1 MSSSVMSDFFNIS
14 SIPCLRTSTAKRNT
28 AFPFIFT
35 YASCAPIPLHTS
47 TSVSPLVLLNSDC
60 PTFNACRKPVH
71 ALLKSNA
78 STFSAN
84 PSSFCTIAAVDGNAL
99 SAVEVATITAPIS
112 AISTPD
118 ASTASYAALTASD
131 VVFSCVHLYLF
142 LMPVLVVIH
151 SSFVSTIRLKSSFV
165 IISSGSAF
173 PVDTI

>member
-1 MSSSVMSDFFNIS
+1 M
-14 SIPCLRTSTAKRNT
+14 
-28 AFPFIFT
+28 
-35 YASCAPIPLHTS
+35 
-47 TSVSPLVLLNSDC
+47 LLNSAC

-142 LMPVLVVIH
+142 LIPVLVVIH

>member
-1 MSSSVMSDFFNIS
+1 M
-14 SIPCLRTSTAKRNT
+14 
-28 AFPFIFT
+28 
-35 YASCAPIPLHTS
+35 
-47 TSVSPLVLLNSDC
+47 LLNSAC

-84 PSSFCTIAAVDGNAL
+84 PVDGNAF